1 MILVVIGIFT
11 YNYSSNA
18 LKNKIG
24 TYSEQLVERV
34 AIELNEI
41 QKSYERISD
50 NVAFSDLIQQKLASF
65 DELNDDEKIAFKSE
79 VANSFSELI

>member
-1 MILVVIGIFT
+1 M
-11 YNYSSNA
+11 
-18 LKNKIG
+18 
-24 TYSEQLVERV
+24 
-34 AIELNEI
+34 NEI